1 MQILTLFDCLRR
13 KIFFTRTFLIT
24 IVGRGIASR
33 RAIYGRMVQMMT
45 AKKTHNRVM
54 NDKKLH
60 EQQDGERAV
69 QSKRIFDVSDRQ
81 KKLINFLESDRE
93 RVERNSRRYENK
105 LSQHEIWWINIIDI
119 LYFCFESHIL
129 SCISDGLCCVLSL
142 FLRHC
147 AKV

>member
-1 MQILTLFDCLRR
+1 
-13 KIFFTRTFLIT
+13 
-24 IVGRGIASR
+24 
-33 RAIYGRMVQMMT
+33 
-45 AKKTHNRVM
+45 M

-105 LSQHEIWWINIIDI
+105 LSQHEI
-119 LYFCFESHIL
+119 
-129 SCISDGLCCVLSL
+129 
-142 FLRHC
+142 
-147 AKV
+147 